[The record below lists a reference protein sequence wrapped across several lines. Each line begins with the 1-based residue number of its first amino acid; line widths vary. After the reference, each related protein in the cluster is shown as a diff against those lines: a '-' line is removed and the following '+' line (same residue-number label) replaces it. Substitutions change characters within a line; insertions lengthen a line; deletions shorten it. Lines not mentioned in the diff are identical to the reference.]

1 MGLLRKGK
9 GEHATHEIQPAMRRV
24 MQSARLL
31 RVIYSGNT
39 RVLRLQTSGG
49 IKELGASLKYA
60 NARIARFGYA

>member
-1 MGLLRKGK
+1 
-9 GEHATHEIQPAMRRV
+9 